1 VDSEDDTAQLL
12 EPDLQT
18 PEQVAID
25 VSGDWS
31 GGGGAVASEKAPA
44 AAAAFLVDTVATT
57 TLDAM
62 DREQLRSLG
71 TAMGIHEMVIRGS
84 DEALRD
90 RIREEREAAAATEAD
105 TVTR

>member
-1 VDSEDDTAQLL
+1 MDSEDDTAQLL

-31 GGGGAVASEKAPA
+31 GGGGAVASEKAP
-44 AAAAFLVDTVATT
+44 AAAFLVDTVATT